1 MVAVVIVTHHSA
13 SYLAD
18 RAGTQV
24 RGIVSTY
31 AVQTGPNS
39 RVRTVATAV
48 SAEQVNAL
56 AVAYTPAMVQAL
68 EGILT
73 VLLVAPSTSVSA
85 LLVGRLDGAGDTT
98 RGHCGLL
105 ALPTRVR

>member
-1 MVAVVIVTHHSA
+1 MEAVVIVTHHSA

-18 RAGTQV
+18 RAGS
-24 RGIVSTY
+24 GIVSTC

-39 RVRTVATAV
+39 RVRTVGTAV